1 MSDFCGL
8 GPPSSPD
15 ESNVFVLTGMDLEPG
30 RKGGTWLGLSKTGRF
45 AVLLNILEELKPNM
59 KGRGMFQAGRL
70 LQNLRLNS

>member
-1 MSDFCGL
+1 
-8 GPPSSPD
+8 
-15 ESNVFVLTGMDLEPG
+15 MDLEPG

-70 LQNLRLNS
+70 HQNLRLNS